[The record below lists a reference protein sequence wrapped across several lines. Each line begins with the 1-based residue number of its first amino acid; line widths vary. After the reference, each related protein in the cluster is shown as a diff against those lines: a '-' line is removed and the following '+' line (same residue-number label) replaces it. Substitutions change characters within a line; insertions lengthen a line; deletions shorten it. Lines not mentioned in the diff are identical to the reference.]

1 MHLDSVRESFSGKL
15 VTQWHPGR
23 GDKREQWDFAQ
34 ANGIEAV
41 QGADRRG
48 LGRDM
53 LHFNSN
59 SGAQAINYAYLLGA
73 GRIILLGYDMQHTGG
88 KAHFFGNHPNQLA
101 FANHAVYIETF
112 TQVAK
117 DLQAEGVDVINCSRE
132 TALTQFRRAALEN
145 ICP

>member
-1 MHLDSVRESFSGKL
+1 MRESFRGKL

-23 GDKREQWDFAQ
+23 GEKREQWDFAQ

-41 QGADRRG
+41 QGRDSPG

-73 GRIILLGYDMQHTGG
+73 KRIILLGYDMQHTGG
-88 KAHFFGNHPNQLA
+88 KAHFFGSHPPQLA
-101 FANHAVYIETF
+101 FANHAVYVQTF
-112 TQVAK
+112 TQLAK
-117 DLQAEGVDVINCSRE
+117 DLEAEGAEVINCSRD
-132 TALTQFRRAALEN
+132 TALTQFPRDTLEN
-145 ICP
+145 VCH